1 MCGISGII
9 NKSNEQVSRESLTS
23 MNNLVR
29 HRGPDAE
36 GYYYK
41 GNIGFGHRRLSILD
55 LSELGNQPMHY
66 SDYTI
71 TYNGEI
77 YNYLEIREELIN
89 KGHTFIS
96 DTDTEVILAAYMEW
110 GTQCVNHFNGM
121 WAFAIHDKK
130 NEIVFLSRDRFG
142 IKPLYYLEST
152 NCFYFGS
159 EIKQLLFFT
168 PNRKVNKQVLFD
180 YLYLSYHHH
189 TNETFFEGIKSLE
202 QSHNLV
208 YSLRKNT
215 YSIEKYY
222 DLKAKTSQ
230 NNLSF
235 NNAINSYKNL
245 ITNSI
250 NFRLRSDVK
259 VGTCLSGGMDSSFI
273 AAVAAPIYEKN
284 SGEKFTAVT
293 AKSIEKKTDE
303 SHYAKMV
310 ADMYDL
316 NWDTTKPSKDDF
328 LKYVED
334 VIEIQEEPFGSPSI
348 VMQYFV
354 MQKAKENGCIVML
367 DGQGGDE
374 TLLGYDRYYATFI
387 NEKKGL
393 FNKIKGFVEI
403 SKNSKLSLKDAL
415 LYNLY
420 FSNKF
425 IRRSRQLRRNRFY
438 KKPFKK
444 YFNSRLL
451 GEITKNNSS
460 INRLQ
465 VSEITKTQLQKLLK
479 YEDRNSMAVS
489 IETRVPFIDHNVVEM
504 AVSLPFEYKMT
515 KGWSKYILRHASEN
529 ILPNEIVW
537 RKNKFGFEAPK
548 DVWLSETSFFLD
560 KVIESPFM
568 ENFVDFD
575 KLNKNKLGKDTL
587 WKLYN
592 VAIWADKFKVTF

>member
-189 TNETFFEGIKSLE
+189 TNETFFEGIKSLD

-222 DLKAKTSQ
+222 DLNAKTSQ

-425 IRRSRQLRRNRFY
+425 I
-438 KKPFKK
+438 
-444 YFNSRLL
+444 
-451 GEITKNNSS
+451 EAIT
-460 INRLQ
+460 
-465 VSEITKTQLQKLLK
+465 V
-479 YEDRNSMAVS
+479 
-489 IETRVPFIDHNVVEM
+489 
-504 AVSLPFEYKMT
+504 
-515 KGWSKYILRHASEN
+515 
-529 ILPNEIVW
+529 
-537 RKNKFGFEAPK
+537 
-548 DVWLSETSFFLD
+548 
-560 KVIESPFM
+560 
-568 ENFVDFD
+568 
-575 KLNKNKLGKDTL
+575 
-587 WKLYN
+587 
-592 VAIWADKFKVTF
+592 

>member
-23 MNNLVR
+23 MNNLVK

-41 GNIGFGHRRLSILD
+41 DNIGFGHRRLSILD

-222 DLKAKTSQ
+222 DLNAKTSQ

>member
-23 MNNLVR
+23 MNNLVK

-41 GNIGFGHRRLSILD
+41 DNIGFGHRRLSILD

-222 DLKAKTSQ
+222 DLNAKTSQ

-575 KLNKNKLGKDTL
+575 KLSKNKLGKDTL